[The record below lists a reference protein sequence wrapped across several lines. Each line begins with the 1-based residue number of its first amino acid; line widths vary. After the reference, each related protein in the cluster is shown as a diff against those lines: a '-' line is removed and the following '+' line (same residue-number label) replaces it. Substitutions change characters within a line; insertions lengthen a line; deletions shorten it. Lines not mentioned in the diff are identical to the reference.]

1 MKILHGFHLFKR
13 LFERTTMNK
22 VFASPEQAVADIRD
36 GATIAIAGFSVA
48 HRFATSLILA
58 LREKGTKEL
67 CLVCNSLGDPGATR
81 GQILA
86 ENKQVKKLIAAFSVR
101 PGTPTASEEQIAAG
115 EMAVELVP
123 QGILVERCRAG
134 GAGIAAFYSP
144 TSVGTALTEGRE
156 IRDFD
161 GKPHV
166 LEHAIRV
173 DYAFLRGYRADRLG
187 NVQFRG
193 GSQNFNPSFAKAARV
208 AIVEVDE
215 IVEPGG
221 IPPELVDL
229 PGIFVSRVV
238 KTTQEFDLWRR
249 PERRPS
255 DQPRLYNGKPGL
267 TRAGI
272 AKRAAA
278 LVKDG
283 TYVNLGVGIPT
294 MVSNYLVDR
303 DVILHAENGVLG
315 YGHMVTEEK
324 EIDPDIYNAAGQF
337 VSLKPGAS
345 FFDSV
350 TSFEMARGGRIDT
363 VILGAYEVD
372 QSGSVANWST
382 ADAKRGG
389 IGGAMDLLSGKGE
402 LIIVMEHR
410 DSKGRPKLRR
420 TCTYPLTGKGCVN
433 YVVTDLALL
442 RRHDGRFIL
451 DEVAPGFTPRE
462 VLELT
467 EMKIAAGPDVR
478 TME

>member
-1 MKILHGFHLFKR
+1 MD
-13 LFERTTMNK
+13 K
-22 VFASPEQAVADIRD
+22 VIDSPQKAIADIPD
-36 GATIAIAGFSVA
+36 GATIAIAGFSVG
-48 HRFATSLILA
+48 HRFATSLLRA
-58 LREKGTKEL
+58 LRDKGTKEL
-67 CLVCNSLGDPGATR
+67 CLVCNSLGDPGAER
-81 GQILA
+81 GQMLA

-101 PGTPTASEEQIAAG
+101 PGTPTASEEQIGTG

-134 GAGIAAFYSP
+134 GAGIPAFYSP
-144 TSVGTALTEGRE
+144 TSVGTAIADGKE
-156 IRDFD
+156 IRNFD

-166 LEHAIRV
+166 LEHAIHV

-215 IVEPGG
+215 IVEAGE
-221 IPPELVDL
+221 IPPELINL

-238 KTTQEFDLWRR
+238 KTTQTVDGKAWRR

-255 DQPRLYNGKPGL
+255 DKPRLYNGKPAL

-294 MVSNYLVDR
+294 MVSNYLQKR

-315 YGHMVTEEK
+315 YGQMVTGDDV
-324 EIDPDIYNAAGQF
+324 DPDNYNAAGQF
-337 VSLKPGAS
+337 ISLKPGAS

-372 QSGSVANWST
+372 ETGSVANWST

-389 IGGAMDLLSGKGE
+389 IGGAMDLLSGKGD
-402 LIIVMEHR
+402 LIIVMEHT

-420 TCTYPLTGKGCVN
+420 ACTYPLTGKGCVS

-442 RRHDGRFIL
+442 HWQQGRFVL
-451 DEVAPGFTPRE
+451 QEVAPGFTAAE
-462 VLELT
+462 VMDLT
-467 EMKIAAGPDVR
+467 EMKMTAAGEVR

>member
-1 MKILHGFHLFKR
+1 
-13 LFERTTMNK
+13 MNK
-22 VFASPEQAVADIRD
+22 VFASPAQAIADIGD
-36 GATIAIAGFSVA
+36 GATISIAGFSVG

-58 LREKGTKEL
+58 LRDKGTKNL
-67 CLVCNSLGDPGATR
+67 CLVCNSLGDPGALR

-115 EMAVELVP
+115 ELEVELVP

-134 GAGIAAFYSP
+134 GAGIPAFYSP

-156 IRDFD
+156 IREFD

-166 LEHAIRV
+166 LEQAIRV
-173 DYAFLRGYRADRLG
+173 DYAFLRGSRADRLG

-193 GSQNFNPSFAKAARV
+193 GSLNFNPSFAKAARV

-215 IVEPGG
+215 IVEPGA
-221 IPPELVDL
+221 IPPELINL

-238 KTTQEFDLWRR
+238 KTTQTDDGKAWRR

-255 DQPRLYNGKPGL
+255 DKPRLYNDKPAL

-294 MVSNYLVDR
+294 MVSNYLQER

-315 YGHMVTEEK
+315 YGRMVTADN

-337 VSLKPGAS
+337 VALKPGAS

-372 QSGSVANWST
+372 QSGSLANWST

-389 IGGAMDLLSGKGE
+389 IGGAMDLLSGQGE
-402 LIIVMEHR
+402 LVIVMEHC

-420 TCTYPLTGKGCVN
+420 KCTYPLTGKGCVN

-442 RRHDGRFIL
+442 RWHDGRFVL
-451 DEVAPGFTPRE
+451 DEVAPGFTPQE
-462 VLELT
+462 VVELT
-467 EMKIAAGPDVR
+467 EMEVVVGPDVR

>member
-1 MKILHGFHLFKR
+1 MD
-13 LFERTTMNK
+13 K
-22 VFASPEQAVADIRD
+22 VFESPGRAVADIAD
-36 GATIAIAGFSVA
+36 GATIAIAGFSVG
-48 HRFATSLILA
+48 HRFANSLIIA
-58 LREKGTKEL
+58 LREKGTKHL
-67 CLVCNSLGDPGATR
+67 TLVCNSLGDPGATR

-101 PGTPTASEEQIAAG
+101 PGTPTASEEQIATG
-115 EMAVELVP
+115 EMEVELVP

-134 GAGIAAFYSP
+134 GAGIPAFYSP
-144 TSVGTALTEGRE
+144 TSVGTDLVKGRE
-156 IRDFD
+156 IREFD

-166 LEHAIRV
+166 LEHAIKV
-173 DYAFLRGYRADRLG
+173 DYAFLRGHRADTLG

-215 IVEPGG
+215 IVEPGV
-221 IPPELVDL
+221 IPPELIDL
-229 PGIFVSRVV
+229 PGIFISRVV
-238 KTTQEFDLWRR
+238 KTTQKFDLWKR

-255 DQPRLYNGKPGL
+255 DKPRLYGDKPGL

-272 AKRAAA
+272 AKNAAR

-294 MVSNYLVDR
+294 MVSNYLVGR

-315 YGHMVTEEK
+315 YGQMLTEEK
-324 EIDPDIYNAAGQF
+324 DIDPDIYNAAGQF
-337 VSLKPGAS
+337 VALKPGAS

-372 QSGSVANWST
+372 QAASVANWST

-389 IGGAMDLLSGKGE
+389 IGGAMDLLSGKGD
-402 LIIVMEHR
+402 LVIVMEHT
-410 DSKGRPKLRR
+410 DSKGRPKLRKK
-420 TCTYPLTGKGCVN
+420 CTYPLTGKGCVT

-442 RRHDGRFIL
+442 RWDGKRFML
-451 DEVAPGFTPRE
+451 DEVAPGFTAQE
-462 VLELT
+462 VIALT
-467 EMKIAAGPDVR
+467 EMELVAAPNVR

>member
-1 MKILHGFHLFKR
+1 MD
-13 LFERTTMNK
+13 K
-22 VFASPEQAVADIRD
+22 VVATPEQAVADIGD
-36 GATIAIAGFSVA
+36 GATIAIAGFSVG

-58 LREKGTKEL
+58 LRDKGTKNL
-67 CLVCNSLGDPGATR
+67 CLVCNSLGDPGALR

-86 ENKQVKKLIAAFSVR
+86 ENRQVKKLIAAFSVR
-101 PGTPTASEEQIAAG
+101 PGTLTSSEEQIVAG
-115 EMAVELVP
+115 GIEVELVP

-134 GAGIAAFYSP
+134 GAGIPAFYSP
-144 TSVGTALTEGRE
+144 TGVGTAIADGKEV
-156 IRDFD
+156 RDFN
-161 GKPHV
+161 GRPHV
-166 LEHAIRV
+166 LERAIQV

-193 GSQNFNPSFAKAARV
+193 GSQNFNPSFAKAARI

-215 IVEPGG
+215 IVEPGA

-229 PGIFVSRVV
+229 PGIFVARVV
-238 KTTQEFDLWRR
+238 KTTQTADGRAWRR

-255 DQPRLYNGKPGL
+255 DQPRLYNGKPAL
-267 TRAGI
+267 TRAAI

-294 MVSNYLVDR
+294 MVSNYLQSR

-315 YGHMVTEEK
+315 YGEMVTGDEV
-324 EIDPDIYNAAGQF
+324 DPDIYNAAGQF
-337 VSLKPGAS
+337 VRLRPGAS

-372 QSGSVANWST
+372 ATGSVANWST
-382 ADAKRGG
+382 SDARRGG
-389 IGGAMDLLSGKGE
+389 IGGAMDLLSGKGD
-402 LIIVMEHR
+402 LIIVMEHT
-410 DSKGRPKLRR
+410 DSKGRAKLRR
-420 TCTYPLTGKGCVN
+420 QCTYPLTGKACVT

-442 RRHDGRFIL
+442 HWHGGRFVL
-451 DEVAPGFTPRE
+451 QEVAPGFTPDE
-462 VLELT
+462 VQALS
-467 EMKIAAGPDVR
+467 EMQFAVADGVG
-478 TME
+478 TMH

>member
-1 MKILHGFHLFKR
+1 
-13 LFERTTMNK
+13 MNK
-22 VFASPEQAVADIRD
+22 VFASPALAIADISD
-36 GATIAIAGFSVA
+36 GATIAIAGFSVG

-86 ENKQVKKLIAAFSVR
+86 ENRQVKKLIAAFSVR
-101 PGTPTASEEQIAAG
+101 PGTPTASEDQIVAG

-134 GAGIAAFYSP
+134 GAGIPAFYSP
-144 TSVGTALTEGRE
+144 TSVGTALAEGRE
-156 IRDFD
+156 IREFD

-166 LEHAIRV
+166 LERAIHV
-173 DYAFLRGYRADRLG
+173 DYAFLRGYRADLLG

-215 IVEPGG
+215 IVEPGV
-221 IPPELVDL
+221 IPPELINL

-238 KTTQEFDLWRR
+238 KTTEKFDLWRR

-255 DQPRLYNGKPGL
+255 DKPRLYNGKPGL

-272 AKRAAA
+272 AKNAAR

-294 MVSNYLVDR
+294 MVSNYLVER

-315 YGHMVTEEK
+315 YGRMLSEEH
-324 EIDPDIYNAAGQF
+324 EVDPDIYNAAGQF
-337 VSLKPGAS
+337 VALKPGAS

-372 QSGSVANWST
+372 QTGSVANWST

-389 IGGAMDLLSGKGE
+389 IGGAMDLLSGKGD
-402 LIIVMEHR
+402 LIIVMEHS
-410 DSKGRPKLRR
+410 DSKGRAKLRKK
-420 TCTYPLTGKGCVN
+420 CTYPLTGKGCVS

-442 RRHDGRFIL
+442 RWHDGHFVL

-462 VLELT
+462 VVELT
-467 EMKIAAGPDVR
+467 EMELTIGAHVR
-478 TME
+478 AME

>member
-1 MKILHGFHLFKR
+1 
-13 LFERTTMNK
+13 MNK
-22 VFASPEQAVADIRD
+22 IVASPEQAVADIPN
-36 GATIAIAGFSVA
+36 GATVAIAGFGVA
-48 HRFATSLILA
+48 HRFATSLICA
-58 LREKGTKEL
+58 LRDQKTRDL
-67 CLVCNSLGDPGATR
+67 TLVCNSLGDAGATR

-86 ENKQVKKLIAAFSVR
+86 ENNQVKKLIAAFSVR

-115 EMAVELVP
+115 TMEVELVP

-134 GAGIAAFYSP
+134 GAGIPAFYSP
-144 TSVGTALTEGRE
+144 TGVDTDLAIGRE
-156 IRDFD
+156 IRVFD
-161 GKPHV
+161 GKPHA

-173 DYAFLRGYRADRLG
+173 DYALLRGYRADRLG

-215 IVEPGG
+215 IVEPGV
-221 IPPELVDL
+221 IPPELIDL
-229 PGIFVSRVV
+229 PGIFVAR
-238 KTTQEFDLWRR
+238 E
-249 PERRPS
+249 
-255 DQPRLYNGKPGL
+255 
-267 TRAGI
+267 GI
-272 AKRAAA
+272 ARNAAR
-278 LVKDG
+278 LVKEG

-294 MVSNYLVDR
+294 MVSNYLEGR

-315 YGHMVTEEK
+315 YGRMVSEEH

-337 VSLKPGAS
+337 VALNLGAS

-372 QSGSVANWST
+372 QTASVANWST

-389 IGGAMDLLSGKGE
+389 IGGAMDLLSGKGD
-402 LIIVMEHR
+402 LVIVMEHT

-420 TCTYPLTGKGCVN
+420 KCSYPLTGQGCVS
-433 YVVTDLALL
+433 YVVTDLAVL
-442 RRHDGRFIL
+442 RWDGGRFVL
-451 DEVAPGFTPRE
+451 DAVAPGFTPQE
-462 VLELT
+462 VIALT
-467 EMKIAAGPDVR
+467 EMPLTAASNVR

>member
-1 MKILHGFHLFKR
+1 V
-13 LFERTTMNK
+13 NK
-22 VFASPEQAVADIRD
+22 VVATPALAIADIPD
-36 GATIAIAGFSVA
+36 GATIAIAGFSVG
-48 HRFATSLILA
+48 HRFATSLIRA
-58 LREKGTKEL
+58 LREQGTKNL
-67 CLVCNSLGDPGATR
+67 CVVCNSLGDPGAIR

-86 ENKQVKKLIAAFSVR
+86 ENRQVKKLIAAFSVR
-101 PGTPTASEEQIAAG
+101 PGTPTASEAQIVAG
-115 EMAVELVP
+115 ELEVELVP

-134 GAGIAAFYSP
+134 GAGIPAFYSP
-144 TSVGTALTEGRE
+144 TGVGTDIAAGKEVRE
-156 IRDFD
+156 FG

-166 LEHAIRV
+166 LEHAIHV

-221 IPPELVDL
+221 IPPELIDL
-229 PGIFVSRVV
+229 PGIFVTRVV
-238 KTTQEFDLWRR
+238 LTTQAADGRPARR

-272 AKRAAA
+272 AKRAAG
-278 LVKDG
+278 LVKEG

-294 MVSNYLVDR
+294 MVSNYLQSR

-315 YGHMVTEEK
+315 YGEMMGGDDF
-324 EIDPDIYNAAGQF
+324 DPDVYNAAGQF

-372 QSGSVANWST
+372 ETGGVANWST

-389 IGGAMDLLSGKGE
+389 IGGAMDLLSGKGD
-402 LIIVMEHR
+402 LIIVMEHT

-420 TCTYPLTGKGCVN
+420 ACTYPLTGQACVTW
-433 YVVTDLALL
+433 VVTDLALL
-442 RRHDGRFIL
+442 HWRDGRFVL
-451 DEVAPGFTPRE
+451 EEVAPGFTPQE
-462 VLELT
+462 VMALT
-467 EMKIAAGPDVR
+467 EMKLVAAPDVGTMDR
-478 TME
+478 TG

>member
-1 MKILHGFHLFKR
+1 MDKSVA
-13 LFERTTMNK
+13 T
-22 VFASPEQAVADIRD
+22 PEQAIADIAD
-36 GATIAIAGFSVA
+36 GAIIAIAGFSVG

-58 LREKGTKEL
+58 LREKGTKNL
-67 CLVCNSLGDPGATR
+67 CLVCNSLGDPGAQR

-101 PGTPTASEEQIAAG
+101 PGTPTASEDQIVAG
-115 EMAVELVP
+115 DMEVELVP

-134 GAGIAAFYSP
+134 GAGIPAFYSP
-144 TSVGTALTEGRE
+144 TGVGTDIANGKETRE
-156 IRDFD
+156 FD
-161 GKPHV
+161 GKTHV
-166 LEHAIRV
+166 LEHAIHL

-215 IVEPGG
+215 IVEPGV
-221 IPPELVDL
+221 IPPELIDL
-229 PGIFVSRVV
+229 PGIFVARVV
-238 KTTQEFDLWRR
+238 KTTQVVDGKAWRR

-255 DQPRLYNGKPGL
+255 DKPRLYNGKPAL

-294 MVSNYLVDR
+294 MVSNYLQSR

-315 YGHMVTEEK
+315 YGEMVTDDTV
-324 EIDPDIYNAAGQF
+324 DPDVYNAAGQF

-350 TSFEMARGGRIDT
+350 TSFEMARGGHIDT

-372 QSGSVANWST
+372 QTGSVANWST

-389 IGGAMDLLSGKGE
+389 IGGAMDLLSGRGD
-402 LIIVMEHR
+402 LIIVMEHC
-410 DSKGRPKLRR
+410 DSKGRPKVKNK
-420 TCTYPLTGKGCVN
+420 CAYPLTGQGCVN

-442 RRHDGRFIL
+442 HWQDGKFIL
-451 DEVAPGFTPRE
+451 EEVAPGFTAEE
-462 VLELT
+462 VMKLGDM
-467 EMKIAAGPDVR
+467 EMTPAANVKN
-478 TME
+478 MA

>member
-1 MKILHGFHLFKR
+1 MD
-13 LFERTTMNK
+13 K
-22 VFASPEQAVADIRD
+22 VFASPEQAIADIAD
-36 GATIAIAGFSVA
+36 GATIAIAGFSVG

-58 LREKGTKEL
+58 LRDKGTREL
-67 CLVCNSLGDPGATR
+67 CVVCNSLGDPGATR

-86 ENKQVKKLIAAFSVR
+86 ENRQVKKLIAAFSVR
-101 PGTPTASEEQIAAG
+101 PGTPTASEEQIGAG
-115 EMAVELVP
+115 ELEVELVP

-134 GAGIAAFYSP
+134 GAGIPAFYSP
-144 TSVGTALTEGRE
+144 TSVGTDLVKGRE
-156 IRDFD
+156 IREFD

-166 LEHAIRV
+166 LEYAIHV
-173 DYAFLRGYRADRLG
+173 DYAFLRGYRGDRLG

-215 IVEPGG
+215 IVEPGV
-221 IPPELVDL
+221 IPPELIDL

-238 KTTQEFDLWRR
+238 KTTQKFDLWRR

-255 DQPRLYNGKPGL
+255 DKPRLYNGKPAL

-272 AKRAAA
+272 AKNAAR

-283 TYVNLGVGIPT
+283 SYVNLGVGIPT
-294 MVSNYLVDR
+294 MVSNYLVGR

-315 YGHMVTEEK
+315 YGHMLTEEN

-372 QSGSVANWST
+372 RTASVANWST

-389 IGGAMDLLSGKGE
+389 IGGAMDLLSGKGD
-402 LIIVMEHR
+402 LVIVMEHT
-410 DSKGRPKLRR
+410 DSKGRPKLRKQ
-420 TCTYPLTGKGCVN
+420 CTYPLTGKGCVT

-442 RRHDGRFIL
+442 RWDGARFVL
-451 DEVAPGFTPRE
+451 DEVAPGFTPQE
-462 VLELT
+462 VIALT
-467 EMKIAAGPDVR
+467 EMDLTAGPDVR
-478 TME
+478 AMA

>member
-1 MKILHGFHLFKR
+1 MD
-13 LFERTTMNK
+13 K
-22 VFASPEQAVADIRD
+22 VYASPKHAIADIRD
-36 GATIAIAGFSVA
+36 GATIAIAGFSVG
-48 HRFATSLILA
+48 HRFATSLIVA
-58 LREKGTKEL
+58 LRDQGTKHL
-67 CLVCNSLGDPGATR
+67 TIVCNSLGDPHAER

-86 ENKQVKKLIAAFSVR
+86 ENRQIRKLIAAFSVR
-101 PGTPTASEEQIAAG
+101 AGTPTASEDQIAAG
-115 EMAVELVP
+115 SMEVELVP

-134 GAGIAAFYSP
+134 GAGIPAFYSP
-144 TSVGTALTEGRE
+144 TGVGTALSEGRE
-156 IRDFD
+156 IREFD

-193 GSQNFNPSFAKAARV
+193 GSQNFNPSFAKCARV

-215 IVEPGG
+215 IVEPGA

-238 KTTQEFDLWRR
+238 KTTQQYDAKAWRR
-249 PERRPS
+249 PERRAA
-255 DQPRLYNGKPGL
+255 DQPRLYNGKPAL

-294 MVSNYLVDR
+294 MVSNHLQDR

-315 YGHMVTEEK
+315 YGRMVTQPED
-324 EIDPDIYNAAGQF
+324 IDPDIYNAAGQF
-337 VSLKPGAS
+337 VALRPGAS

-350 TSFEMARGGRIDT
+350 TSFEMARGGWIQT

-372 QSGSVANWST
+372 ESGSVANWST
-382 ADAKRGG
+382 SDAKRGG
-389 IGGAMDLLSGKGE
+389 IGGAMDLLSGEGD
-402 LIIVMEHR
+402 LIIVMEHA

-420 TCTYPLTGKGCVN
+420 KCTYPLTGKQCVS

-442 RRHDGRFIL
+442 RWDGERFVL
-451 DEVAPGFTPRE
+451 DEIAPGFTAEE
-462 VLELT
+462 VMGLT
-467 EMKIAAGPDVR
+467 EMKFVAAPHVG
-478 TME
+478 TMA

>member
-1 MKILHGFHLFKR
+1 MD
-13 LFERTTMNK
+13 K
-22 VFASPEQAVADIRD
+22 VIDSPQKAIADVPD
-36 GATIAIAGFSVA
+36 GATIAIAGFSVG
-48 HRFATSLILA
+48 HRFATSLLRA
-58 LREKGTKEL
+58 LRDKGTKEL
-67 CLVCNSLGDPGATR
+67 CLVCNSLGDPGAER
-81 GQILA
+81 GQMLA
-86 ENKQVKKLIAAFSVR
+86 ENKQVKRLIAAFSVR
-101 PGTPTASEEQIAAG
+101 PGTPTASEEQIGTG

-134 GAGIAAFYSP
+134 GAGIPAFYSP
-144 TSVGTALTEGRE
+144 TSVGTAIADGKE
-156 IRDFD
+156 IRNFD

-166 LEHAIRV
+166 LEHAIHV

-215 IVEPGG
+215 IVEAGE
-221 IPPELVDL
+221 IPPELINL

-238 KTTQEFDLWRR
+238 KTTQTVDGKAWRR

-255 DQPRLYNGKPGL
+255 DKPRLYNGKPAL

-294 MVSNYLVDR
+294 MVSNYLQKR

-315 YGHMVTEEK
+315 YGQMVTGDDV
-324 EIDPDIYNAAGQF
+324 DPDNYNAAGQF
-337 VSLKPGAS
+337 ISLKPGAS

-372 QSGSVANWST
+372 ETGSVANWST

-389 IGGAMDLLSGKGE
+389 IGGAMDLLSGKGD
-402 LIIVMEHR
+402 LIIVMEHT

-420 TCTYPLTGKGCVN
+420 ACTYPLTGKGCVS

-442 RRHDGRFIL
+442 HWQQGRFVL
-451 DEVAPGFTPRE
+451 QEVAPGFTAAA
-462 VLELT
+462 VMDLT
-467 EMKIAAGPDVR
+467 EMKMTAAGEVR

>member
-1 MKILHGFHLFKR
+1 MD
-13 LFERTTMNK
+13 K
-22 VFASPEQAVADIRD
+22 VVASPQQAIADIPD
-36 GATIAIAGFSVA
+36 GSTIAIAGFSVG
-48 HRFATSLILA
+48 HRFANSLIIA
-58 LREKGTKEL
+58 LREKGTKSL
-67 CLVCNSLGDPGATR
+67 TLVCNSLGDPGATR

-101 PGTPTASEEQIAAG
+101 PGTPTASEEQIASG
-115 EMAVELVP
+115 ELEVELVP

-134 GAGIAAFYSP
+134 GAGIPAFYSP
-144 TSVGTALTEGRE
+144 TSVGTDLVKGRE
-156 IRDFD
+156 IREFG

-166 LEHAIRV
+166 LETAIHV

-215 IVEPGG
+215 IVEPGA
-221 IPPELVDL
+221 IPPDQIDL
-229 PGIFVSRVV
+229 PGIFVKRVV
-238 KTTQEFDLWRR
+238 KTTQKFDLWKR

-255 DQPRLYNGKPGL
+255 DKPRLYNDKPAL
-267 TRAGI
+267 SRAGI
-272 AKRAAA
+272 AKNAAK

-294 MVSNYLVDR
+294 MVSNYLVGR

-315 YGHMVTEEK
+315 YGQMLTEEK
-324 EIDPDIYNAAGQF
+324 DIDPDIYNAAGQF
-337 VSLKPGAS
+337 VALKPGAS

-372 QSGSVANWST
+372 QTASVANWST

-389 IGGAMDLLSGKGE
+389 SGGAMDLLSGKGD
-402 LIIVMEHR
+402 LIIVMEHA
-410 DSKGRPKLRR
+410 DSKGRPKLRKK
-420 TCTYPLTGKGCVN
+420 CTYPLTGKGCVT
-433 YVVTDLALL
+433 YVVTDLAVL
-442 RRHDGRFIL
+442 RWDGKRFAL
-451 DEVAPGFTPRE
+451 EAVAPGFTPEE
-462 VLELT
+462 VIALT
-467 EMKIAAGPDVR
+467 EMEIAAGASVR
-478 TME
+478 AME

>member
-1 MKILHGFHLFKR
+1 
-13 LFERTTMNK
+13 MNK
-22 VFASPEQAVADIRD
+22 VVATPQQAVADIPA
-36 GATIAIAGFSVA
+36 GSTIAIAGFSVG

-58 LREKGTKEL
+58 LRDQGTKDL
-67 CLVCNSLGDPGATR
+67 CVVCNSLGDPGAQR

-101 PGTPTASEEQIAAG
+101 PGTPTASEAQIVAG
-115 EMAVELVP
+115 EMEVELVP

-134 GAGIAAFYSP
+134 GAGIPAFYSP
-144 TSVGTALTEGRE
+144 TGVDTDIAAGKEVRV
-156 IRDFD
+156 FD

-166 LEHAIRV
+166 LEHAIHV

-215 IVEPGG
+215 IVEPGA
-221 IPPELVDL
+221 IPPELIDL
-229 PGIFVSRVV
+229 PGIFVARVV
-238 KTTQEFDLWRR
+238 KTTQAVQTWRR

-255 DQPRLYNGKPGL
+255 DQPRLYNGKPAL

-294 MVSNYLVDR
+294 MVSNYLQTR

-315 YGHMVTEEK
+315 YGEMLTGEDL
-324 EIDPDIYNAAGQF
+324 DPDVYNAAGQF

-372 QSGSVANWST
+372 QTGSVANWST

-389 IGGAMDLLSGKGE
+389 IGGAMDLLSGKGD
-402 LIIVMEHR
+402 LIIVLEHT

-420 TCTYPLTGKGCVN
+420 ACSYPLTGKGCVTW
-433 YVVTDLALL
+433 VVTDLALL
-442 RRHDGRFIL
+442 HWEDGRFVL
-451 DEVAPGFTPRE
+451 KETAPGFTARE
-462 VLELT
+462 VMDLT
-467 EMKIAAGPDVR
+467 EMELVAAPDVGSMDR
-478 TME
+478 VG

>member
-1 MKILHGFHLFKR
+1 
-13 LFERTTMNK
+13 MNK
-22 VFASPEQAVADIRD
+22 VFASPEQAIADIPD

-48 HRFATSLILA
+48 HRFAASLIIA
-58 LREKGTKEL
+58 LRKKGTKEL

-101 PGTPTASEEQIAAG
+101 PGTPTASEAQIAAE
-115 EMAVELVP
+115 EMEVELVP

-134 GAGIAAFYSP
+134 GAGIPAFYSP
-144 TSVGTALTEGRE
+144 TSVGTDLVKGKE
-156 IRDFD
+156 IREFH

-173 DYAFLRGYRADRLG
+173 DFAFLRGYRADRLG

-215 IVEPGG
+215 IVEPGA
-221 IPPELVDL
+221 IPPELVNL
-229 PGIFVSRVV
+229 PGIFSSRVV
-238 KTTQEFDLWRR
+238 KTTQKFDLWRR
-249 PERRPS
+249 PERRPA

-272 AKRAAA
+272 AKNAAR
-278 LVKDG
+278 LVRDG
-283 TYVNLGVGIPT
+283 SYVNLGVGIPT

-315 YGHMVTEEK
+315 YGHMLTEEQ
-324 EIDPDIYNAAGQF
+324 EVDPDIYNAAGQY
-337 VSLKPGAS
+337 VALKPGSS

-363 VILGAYEVD
+363 VVLGAYEVD
-372 QSGSVANWST
+372 ETASVANWST

-389 IGGAMDLLSGKGE
+389 IGGAMDLLSGKGD
-402 LIIVMEHR
+402 LVIVMEHT
-410 DSKGRPKLRR
+410 DSKGRPKLRKR
-420 TCTYPLTGKGCVN
+420 CTYPLTGKGCVT

-442 RRHDGRFIL
+442 RWDGKRFVL
-451 DEVAPGFTPRE
+451 DEAAPGFTPQE
-462 VLELT
+462 VIALT
-467 EMKIAAGPDVR
+467 EMEITSAPEVR
-478 TME
+478 AMS

>member
-1 MKILHGFHLFKR
+1 
-13 LFERTTMNK
+13 MNK
-22 VFASPEQAVADIRD
+22 VFASPEQAIADIPD
-36 GATIAIAGFSVA
+36 GATIAIAGFGVA
-48 HRFATSLILA
+48 HRFATSLIIA
-58 LREKGTKEL
+58 LRDKGTKAL
-67 CLVCNSLGDPGATR
+67 TLVCNSLGDPGATR

-86 ENKQVKKLIAAFSVR
+86 ENKQLRKLIAAFSVR
-101 PGTPTASEEQIAAG
+101 PGMPTSSEEQIAKG
-115 EMAVELVP
+115 EMEVELVP

-134 GAGIAAFYSP
+134 GAGIPAFYSP
-144 TSVGTALTEGRE
+144 TSVGTDLVEGRE
-156 IRDFD
+156 IRVFD

-215 IVEPGG
+215 IVDPGA

-238 KTTQEFDLWRR
+238 KTTQKFQLWHR

-255 DQPRLYNGKPGL
+255 DKPRLYGGKPGL

-272 AKRAAA
+272 AKNAAR
-278 LVKDG
+278 LVKEG

-315 YGHMVTEEK
+315 YGRMLSDEK
-324 EIDPDIYNAAGQF
+324 EIDPDIYNAAGQY
-337 VSLKPGAS
+337 VALKPGAS

-372 QSGSVANWST
+372 QSASVANWST

-389 IGGAMDLLSGKGE
+389 IGGAMDLLSGKGD
-402 LIIVMEHR
+402 LVIVMEHT
-410 DSKGRPKLRR
+410 DSKGRPKLRKK
-420 TCTYPLTGKGCVN
+420 CSYPLTGKGCVT

-442 RRHDGRFIL
+442 RWDGARFVL
-451 DEVAPGFTPRE
+451 DEVAPGFAPEE
-462 VLELT
+462 VVALT
-467 EMKIAAGPDVR
+467 EMELAVAPKVG
-478 TME
+478 TMS

>member
-1 MKILHGFHLFKR
+1 MDKI
-13 LFERTTMNK
+13 
-22 VFASPEQAVADIRD
+22 FASPERAVADIAD
-36 GATIAIAGFSVA
+36 GATIAIAGFSVG
-48 HRFATSLILA
+48 HRFANSLIIA
-58 LREKGTKEL
+58 LREKGTKGL
-67 CLVCNSLGDPGATR
+67 TLVCNSLGDPGATR

-86 ENKQVKKLIAAFSVR
+86 ESRQVKKLIAAFSVR
-101 PGTPTASEEQIAAG
+101 PGTPTASEEQITAG
-115 EMAVELVP
+115 EMEVELVP

-134 GAGIAAFYSP
+134 GAGIPAFYSP
-144 TSVGTALTEGRE
+144 TSVGTDLVKGRE
-156 IRDFD
+156 IREFD

-166 LEHAIRV
+166 LEHAIHV

-215 IVEPGG
+215 IVEPGA
-221 IPPELVDL
+221 ISPELIDL
-229 PGIFVSRVV
+229 PGIFISRVV
-238 KTTQEFDLWRR
+238 KTTQKFDLWWR

-255 DQPRLYNGKPGL
+255 DKPRLYNDKPAL
-267 TRAGI
+267 SRAGI
-272 AKRAAA
+272 AKNAAR

-294 MVSNYLVDR
+294 MVSNYLVGR

-315 YGHMVTEEK
+315 YGRMVSEEK
-324 EIDPDIYNAAGQF
+324 EVDPDIYNAAGQY
-337 VSLKPGAS
+337 VQLKPGAS

-372 QSGSVANWST
+372 QTGSVANWST

-389 IGGAMDLLSGKGE
+389 IGGAMDLLSGKGD
-402 LIIVMEHR
+402 LVIVMEHT
-410 DSKGRPKLRR
+410 DSKGRPKLRKK
-420 TCTYPLTGKGCVN
+420 CTYPLTGKGCVT

-442 RRHDGRFIL
+442 RWDGKRFVL
-451 DEVAPGFTPRE
+451 DEVAPGFTAQE
-462 VLELT
+462 VIALT
-467 EMKIAAGPDVR
+467 EMEVTAGPSVR
-478 TME
+478 SMD

>member
-1 MKILHGFHLFKR
+1 MD
-13 LFERTTMNK
+13 K
-22 VFASPEQAVADIRD
+22 VYSSPAHAIADIPD
-36 GATIAIAGFSVA
+36 GATIAIAGFGVA

-58 LREKGTKEL
+58 LRDKGTKGL
-67 CLVCNSLGDPGATR
+67 TVVCNSLGDPGATR

-86 ENKQVKKLIAAFSVR
+86 ENKQVKKLVAAFSIR
-101 PGTPTASEEQIAAG
+101 AGTPTASEAQIAAG
-115 EMAVELVP
+115 EMEVELVP

-134 GAGIAAFYSP
+134 GAGIPAFYSP

-156 IRDFD
+156 IREFD

-166 LEHAIRV
+166 LECAIHV

-187 NVQFRG
+187 NVQLRG

-215 IVEPGG
+215 IVEPGV
-221 IPPELVDL
+221 IPPELVNL
-229 PGIFVSRVV
+229 PGIFVSRIV
-238 KTTQEFDLWRR
+238 KTTETADAKAWRR

-255 DQPRLYNGKPGL
+255 DKPRLYNGKPAL

-272 AKRAAA
+272 ARHAAG

-283 TYVNLGVGIPT
+283 TYVNLGTGIPT
-294 MVSNYLVDR
+294 MVSNYLEGR

-315 YGHMVTEEK
+315 YGHMVSADD

-337 VSLKPGAS
+337 VALKPGAS

-372 QSGSVANWST
+372 QSGSLANWST
-382 ADAKRGG
+382 SDARRGG
-389 IGGAMDLLSGKGE
+389 IGGAMDLLSGDAE
-402 LIIVMEHR
+402 LIIVMEHC
-410 DSKGRPKLRR
+410 DSRGRPKLRR
-420 TCTYPLTGKGCVN
+420 EFTYPLTGKGCVD

-442 RRHDGRFIL
+442 RRDKDRFVL

-467 EMKIAAGPDVR
+467 EMEITAGPDVK

>member
-1 MKILHGFHLFKR
+1 
-13 LFERTTMNK
+13 MNK
-22 VFASPEQAVADIRD
+22 VVASPEQAIADIRD
-36 GATIAIAGFSVA
+36 GATIAIAGFSVG
-48 HRFATSLILA
+48 HRFANSLIIA
-58 LREKGTKEL
+58 LREKGTKQL
-67 CLVCNSLGDPGATR
+67 TLVCNSLGDPGATR

-86 ENKQVKKLIAAFSVR
+86 ENKQVKKLVAAFSVR

-115 EMAVELVP
+115 TMEVELVP

-134 GAGIAAFYSP
+134 GAGIPAFYSP
-144 TSVGTALTEGRE
+144 TSVGTDLVKGRE
-156 IRDFD
+156 MRDFG

-166 LEHAIRV
+166 LETAIHV
-173 DYAFLRGYRADRLG
+173 DYALLRGFRADTLG

-193 GSQNFNPSFAKAARV
+193 GSQNFNPAFAKAARV

-215 IVEPGG
+215 IVEPGV
-221 IPPELVDL
+221 IPPELIDL

-238 KTTQEFDLWRR
+238 KTTQKFDLWKR

-255 DQPRLYNGKPGL
+255 DKARLYGDKPGL

-272 AKRAAA
+272 AKNAAR

-294 MVSNYLVDR
+294 MVSNYLVTR

-315 YGHMVTEEK
+315 YGQMVSEEN

-337 VSLKPGAS
+337 VALKPGAS

-372 QSGSVANWST
+372 QTASVANWST

-389 IGGAMDLLSGKGE
+389 IGGAMDLLSGKGD
-402 LIIVMEHR
+402 LIIVMEHT
-410 DSKGRPKLRR
+410 DSKGRPKLRKK
-420 TCTYPLTGKGCVN
+420 CTYPLTGKGCVT

-442 RRHDGRFIL
+442 RWDGKRFVI
-451 DEVAPGFTPRE
+451 DEVAPGFTAQE
-462 VLELT
+462 VITLT
-467 EMKIAAGPDVR
+467 EMGLVAAPSVG

>member
-1 MKILHGFHLFKR
+1 MD
-13 LFERTTMNK
+13 K
-22 VFASPEQAVADIRD
+22 VFASPEQAIADIRD
-36 GATIAIAGFSVA
+36 GATIAIAGFGVA

-58 LREKGTKEL
+58 LRDKGTKEL
-67 CLVCNSLGDPGATR
+67 CIVCNSLGDPGATR

-86 ENKQVKKLIAAFSVR
+86 ENKQVKKLIAAFSMR
-101 PGTPTASEEQIAAG
+101 AGTPTASEDQIVAG
-115 EMAVELVP
+115 NMAVELVP

-134 GAGIAAFYSP
+134 GAGIPAFYSP

-161 GKPHV
+161 GRPHV
-166 LEHAIRV
+166 LEHAIHV

-238 KTTQEFDLWRR
+238 KTTQAVDGKAWRR

-255 DQPRLYNGKPGL
+255 DKPRLYNGKPAL

-294 MVSNYLVDR
+294 MVSNYLQSR

-315 YGHMVTEEK
+315 YGEMVSDEDK
-324 EIDPDIYNAAGQF
+324 IDPDIYNAAGQF
-337 VSLKPGAS
+337 VALKPGAS

-372 QSGSVANWST
+372 QHGNVANWST
-382 ADAKRGG
+382 SDAKRGG

-402 LIIVMEHR
+402 LIIVMEHA
-410 DSKGRPKLRR
+410 DSKGRPKLRPE
-420 TCTYPLTGKGCVN
+420 CTYPLTGKGCVS

-442 RRHDGRFIL
+442 HWQDGRFL
-451 DEVAPGFTPRE
+451 LQEVAPGFTARE
-462 VLELT
+462 VMDLT
-467 EMKIAAGPDVR
+467 EMPLAAAPDVG
-478 TME
+478 TMD

>member
-1 MKILHGFHLFKR
+1 MDKI
-13 LFERTTMNK
+13 
-22 VFASPEQAVADIRD
+22 VASPAQAIADIPD
-36 GATIAIAGFSVA
+36 GATIAIAGFSVG
-48 HRFATSLILA
+48 HRFANSLIIA
-58 LREKGTKEL
+58 LREKGTKNL
-67 CLVCNSLGDPGATR
+67 TLVCNSLGDPGATR

-101 PGTPTASEEQIAAG
+101 PGTPTASEEQIASG
-115 EMAVELVP
+115 ELEVELVP

-134 GAGIAAFYSP
+134 GAGIPAFYSP
-144 TSVGTALTEGRE
+144 TSVGTDLVKGRE
-156 IRDFD
+156 IREFG

-166 LEHAIRV
+166 LETAIHV

-215 IVEPGG
+215 IVEPGA
-221 IPPELVDL
+221 IPPDSIDL
-229 PGIFVSRVV
+229 PGIFVKRVV
-238 KTTQEFDLWRR
+238 KTTQKFDLWKR

-255 DQPRLYNGKPGL
+255 DKPRLYNEKPAL
-267 TRAGI
+267 SRAGI
-272 AKRAAA
+272 AKNAAR

-315 YGHMVTEEK
+315 YGQMLTEEK
-324 EIDPDIYNAAGQF
+324 DIDPDIYNAAGQF
-337 VSLKPGAS
+337 VALKPGAS

-372 QSGSVANWST
+372 QTGSVANWST

-389 IGGAMDLLSGKGE
+389 IGGAMDLLSGKGD
-402 LIIVMEHR
+402 LIIVMEHA
-410 DSKGRPKLRR
+410 DSKGRPKLRKQ
-420 TCTYPLTGKGCVN
+420 CTYPLTGKGCVT

-442 RRHDGRFIL
+442 RWDGKRFVL
-451 DEVAPGFTPRE
+451 DAVAPGFTPQE
-462 VLELT
+462 VIALT
-467 EMKIAAGPDVR
+467 EMEVAAGSDVR